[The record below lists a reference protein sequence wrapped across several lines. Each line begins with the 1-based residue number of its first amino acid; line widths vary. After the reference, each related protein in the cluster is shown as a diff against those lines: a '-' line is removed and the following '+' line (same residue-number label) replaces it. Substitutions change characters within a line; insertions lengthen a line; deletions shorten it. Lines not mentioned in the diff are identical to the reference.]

1 MTICVVRTAVSVAT
15 PVCAWP
21 WFAGIINYVGRLA
34 QLIRDLF
41 NVKCSQTEA
50 LRRLL
55 NSGPTASV
63 PRKLGD
69 RQGGLLRKMALR
81 ILSAIWGAV
90 TEVIVFSK
98 VVISRK
104 RA

>member
-1 MTICVVRTAVSVAT
+1 MNCPRGNPSMCRT
-15 PVCAWP
+15 
-21 WFAGIINYVGRLA
+21 WFAGIIANVGRLA

-41 NVKCSQTEA
+41 SVKCSRTEA
-50 LRRLL
+50 LSRLL
-55 NSGPTASV
+55 QSDPMASI
-63 PRKLGD
+63 PQKLGD
-69 RQGGLLRKMALR
+69 SEGGLLRKMASGTFL
-81 ILSAIWGAV
+81 AIWGAV